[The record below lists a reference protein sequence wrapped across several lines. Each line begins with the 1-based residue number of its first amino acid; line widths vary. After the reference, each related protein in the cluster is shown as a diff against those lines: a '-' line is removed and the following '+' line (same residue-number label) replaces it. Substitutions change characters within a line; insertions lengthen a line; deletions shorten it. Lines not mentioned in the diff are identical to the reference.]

1 VNLGINKNLL
11 ISLGSQTHRNSDQVT
26 RDDPGFS
33 FSWGGGPH
41 CEVCGPSPTKDQTHA
56 PCSRSTGFQPLD
68 HQGTPT
74 QSSDTEDSG
83 SKAGFMETRAVQSP
97 RSPSL
102 QGLALAL
109 KLCSWDFPG
118 DPVVKNPPATAR
130 DMGLIPGLGRSHMP
144 QSN

>member
-1 VNLGINKNLL
+1 MNLGINKNLL

-33 FSWGGGPH
+33 FPWGGGTH
-41 CEVCGPSPTKDQTHA
+41 CEVCGTSPTKDQTHA
-56 PCSRSTGFQPLD
+56 PCSQSTEFQPLD
-68 HQGTPT
+68 HQGRAT
-74 QSSDTEDSG
+74 QSSDIEDSG
-83 SKAGFMETRAVQSP
+83 SEAGFMETRSVQSP

-109 KLCSWDFPG
+109 KHCSWDFPG
-118 DPVVKNPPATAR
+118 DPVVKNPRATAR
-130 DMGLIPGLGRSHMP
+130 DMGSIPGLGRSHMP

>member
-1 VNLGINKNLL
+1 MSLGINKNLL

-33 FSWGGGPH
+33 FSWGGGTH
-41 CEVCGPSPTKDQTHA
+41 CEVCRTSPTKDQTHA
-56 PCSRSTGFQPLD
+56 PCSQSTEFQPLD
-68 HQGTPT
+68 HQGRAT
-74 QSSDTEDSG
+74 QSSDIEDSG
-83 SKAGFMETRAVQSP
+83 SEAGFMETRSVQSP

-109 KLCSWDFPG
+109 KRCSWDFPG
-118 DPVVKNPPATAR
+118 DPVVKNPRATAR
-130 DMGLIPGLGRSHMP
+130 DMGSIPGLGRSHMP

>member
-1 VNLGINKNLL
+1 MNLGINKNLL

-33 FSWGGGPH
+33 FSWGGGTH
-41 CEVCGPSPTKDQTHA
+41 CEVCGTSATKDQTHA
-56 PCSRSTGFQPLD
+56 PCSQSTEFQPLD
-68 HQGTPT
+68 HQGSAT
-74 QSSDTEDSG
+74 QSSDIEDSG
-83 SKAGFMETRAVQSP
+83 SEAGFMETRSVQSP

-109 KLCSWDFPG
+109 KRCSWDFPG
-118 DPVVKNPPATAR
+118 NPVVKNPRATAR
-130 DMGLIPGLGRSHMP
+130 DMGSIPGLGRSHMP